1 MKAYLI
7 SFRAKVYCQGWSNE
21 YITLLIYADSFED
34 ACDKVK
40 RNSEYQYPE
49 YFQNLTI
56 E

>member
-21 YITLLIYADSFED
+21 YIILLVYANTFGE
-34 ACDKVK
+34 ACVKVK
-40 RNSEYQYPE
+40 NSMDYRNPD